1 MKMPRRAILAAVF
14 LTAVFLT
21 GCGSPDSGSHT
32 GAAAGTEGTTDDSVA
47 MGRYMESV
55 SEVDAGELMDL
66 VKLSDGRLALLENG
80 AVGRM
85 VSADNGVT
93 WEEDILPD
101 WDELREGDK
110 YIVDM
115 KASSDGSVAILFR
128 CYNLSA
134 AEEQTDEGE
143 QDEAAEE
150 QTDEG
155 EQGEAAEE
163 QTDEGEQDE
172 EVHVIDE
179 KFRKWVSRIYLISPE
194 GEGQWITMSLA
205 EDGELTKVCFSEDGS
220 RLFAASYDE
229 KIYEIDRETG
239 TGKMLMT
246 VDIIPDMFC
255 VWENYIALKNETE
268 GVYLY
273 DTDTKERI
281 MDDVLSDFISQN
293 CKGRKDIYV
302 STYSIFPA
310 EEGGIYLICGKG
322 VYRHVIGGTV
332 MEQVINGGLSSLG
345 DSTKHISKMIRTEEK
360 GFVAAFSEGK
370 ISAFT
375 YDPNIST
382 IPSQMITAYSLTES
396 TLLRQAI
403 IRYQGKNPDVYVEY
417 KVGMDEEGG
426 ITREDAIKKLNT
438 EIMAGKGPDFLLLDG
453 LPTDSYIDK
462 GVLADISPYLDELE
476 KEEKLLSN
484 IRESFTKDGKT
495 YMIPAAVTLP
505 VYMAD
510 KQYMTNVSDLSTL
523 ADMFEKLRRTYP
535 GEEIMEAYN
544 DTVLLDVL
552 MPVSE
557 PLWLTQDQQFDT
569 KAVSEYLEQTKR
581 IYDACME
588 GLSEEVLE
596 KYRAREA
603 GESWIVNSDEFTAY
617 NDLQGGAMQIASGNV
632 RVSMGNLN
640 NVFNYALL
648 HSVRRIKN
656 GENCQILLIPG
667 AVKDSFCPI
676 ALMGISAV
684 STKADLAGG
693 FMQEILSREMQSM
706 IYPEGFP
713 VNEEGLSEYMKSVGG
728 MLTEEMQASGQE
740 DVGGYGFTGENG
752 ELAILDINRQTEQ
765 EERELCETLAS
776 VHTPY
781 LADPVMEDAV
791 RAAGKEY
798 LNGGCSLE
806 EAVEAIQKKMEIYMA
821 E

>member
-1 MKMPRRAILAAVF
+1 
-14 LTAVFLT
+14 
-21 GCGSPDSGSHT
+21 
-32 GAAAGTEGTTDDSVA
+32 

-55 SEVDAGELMDL
+55 SEVDASEIMDL
-66 VKLSDGRLALLENG
+66 VKLSDGRLVLLEFG

-93 WEEDILPD
+93 WEKDMLPD
-101 WDELREGDK
+101 WDVMMRDN
-110 YIVDM
+110 YVRDM
-115 KASSDGSVAILFR
+115 KASPDGSVAILCRSYHFAAAAEEQTDEGGQDE
-128 CYNLSA
+128 A

-155 EQGEAAEE
+155 EQ
-163 QTDEGEQDE
+163 DE
-172 EVHVIDE
+172 EVHVTEDA
-179 KFRKWVSRIYLISPE
+179 FYDQATRICLISPE
-194 GEGQWITMSLA
+194 GEAQWVTVSLA
-205 EDGELTKVCFSEDGS
+205 EEEDLNTVCFSEDGS
-220 RLFAASYDE
+220 RLFASSYDE

-239 TGKMLMT
+239 TVKLFMT
-246 VDIIPDMFC
+246 VDILPDMFC
-255 VWENYIALKNETE
+255 VWENYMALKNEVK

-273 DTDTKERI
+273 DMDTGERI
-281 MDDVLSDFISQN
+281 VDDVLSDFVSKN
-293 CKGRKDIYV
+293 CKGRDDTV
-302 STYSIFPA
+302 TSTYSIFPA
-310 EEGGIYLICGKG
+310 EEGGIYLVCGKG

-345 DSTKHISKMIRTEEK
+345 DPSKHISRMIRMEEK
-360 GFVAAFSEGK
+360 GFMAAFSEGK
-370 ISAFT
+370 LSAFT

-403 IRYQGKNPDVYVEY
+403 IRYQAKNPDVYVEY

-462 GVLADISPYLDELE
+462 GVLADIGPYLDELE

-484 IRESFTKDGKT
+484 IRESFKRDGKT

-505 VYMAD
+505 VYITD
-510 KQYMTNVSDLSTL
+510 RQYMTNVSDLSTL
-523 ADMFEKLRRTYP
+523 ADMFEVLRRTYP
-535 GEEIMEAYN
+535 GEEIMEVYN

-557 PLWLTQDQQFDT
+557 PLWLTQERQFDT

-603 GESWIVNSDEFTAY
+603 REFWYINSDEMTAY
-617 NDLQGGAMQIASGNV
+617 NDLQGGAIQIVAGNV
-632 RVSMGNLN
+632 QVSMGNLN
-640 NVFNYALL
+640 NAYNYALL
-648 HSVRRIKN
+648 QSVRSVKN
-656 GENCQILLIPG
+656 GENCQIRLIPG
-667 AVKDSFCPI
+667 SVKDTFCPI
-676 ALMGISAV
+676 ALMGIGAV

-693 FMQEILSREMQSM
+693 FMREVLSREMQSM

-713 VNEEGLSEYMKSVGG
+713 VNEEGLSEYMKSAGG
-728 MLTEEMQASGQE
+728 MLTEEMQMSGWE
-740 DVGGYGFTGENG
+740 DLGGYGYREEDG
-752 ELAILDINRQTEQ
+752 ELSILDIMKPAEQ

-791 RAAGKEY
+791 REAGKEY
-798 LNGGCSLE
+798 LNGRCSLE